1 VLEDRTAHIK
11 PYTLKELKKLYAFRS
26 KDTATSFEDFVKT
39 ESRKVL
45 QGNFLGLD
53 YFLRL
58 MKGWDEI
65 TEEYGSIRYKQKG
78 YIKIKARVIDDVDAI
93 FTPCCYKIDNVEVLE
108 GSCNE
113 SITEIV
119 SYRGRFCDNARIEED
134 VVAQGKVEKVITDGN
149 REHFRLLLGN
159 EISDHMILV

>member
-1 VLEDRTAHIK
+1 MGR
-11 PYTLKELKKLYAFRS
+11 
-26 KDTATSFEDFVKT
+26 
-39 ESRKVL
+39 
-45 QGNFLGLD
+45 D

-58 MKGWDEI
+58 VKGWDEI

-78 YIKIKARVIDDVDAI
+78 YITIKARVIDDVDAI
-93 FTPCCYKIDNVEVLE
+93 FTPCCYKIDKVEVLE
-108 GSCNE
+108 GSCDE

-119 SYRGRFCDNARIEED
+119 SFRGRFCENARIEED
-134 VVAQGKVEKVITDGN
+134 VVAQGKVEKVITEGN